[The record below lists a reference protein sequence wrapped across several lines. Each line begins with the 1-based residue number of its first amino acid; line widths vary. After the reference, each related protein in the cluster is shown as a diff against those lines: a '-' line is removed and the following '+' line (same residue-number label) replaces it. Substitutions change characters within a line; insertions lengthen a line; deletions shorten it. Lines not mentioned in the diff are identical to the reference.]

1 MAPYRAPQLLADL
14 QLLDLVELAGSTVRA
29 APLLNLSQ
37 PTVSRRR
44 QRLVQELGLSAS
56 PALRQGDGA
65 CLRLLRRAAKR
76 HRLDAGVWR
85 VGGDGWCL
93 DPQMGQDD
101 LLVAPPRFAPVPL
114 WQALVAGHLLDGAL
128 VSGHELRLVAPG
140 LAAATGAQAVG
151 HNCVAVPLLQ
161 LPLLLLGPAGSAAQS
176 AAPLPPWSTVLM
188 PPLPCC
194 GGLATAVRQQQLRP
208 VHLSAV
214 PPQATAWLDALGRD
228 GTVALATPLWQ
239 RQLQARAQQ
248 PLRAIALPKPLS
260 LDLWLLVHRRDW
272 SKQPALPQ
280 MAAEL
285 GTLIAQRIAN
295 P

>member
-1 MAPYRAPQLLADL
+1 
-14 QLLDLVELAGSTVRA
+14 
-29 APLLNLSQ
+29 
-37 PTVSRRR
+37 
-44 QRLVQELGLSAS
+44 
-56 PALRQGDGA
+56 
-65 CLRLLRRAAKR
+65 
-76 HRLDAGVWR
+76 
-85 VGGDGWCL
+85 
-93 DPQMGQDD
+93 
-101 LLVAPPRFAPVPL
+101 
-114 WQALVAGHLLDGAL
+114 
-128 VSGHELRLVAPG
+128 
-140 LAAATGAQAVG
+140 
-151 HNCVAVPLLQ
+151 
-161 LPLLLLGPAGSAAQS
+161 
-176 AAPLPPWSTVLM
+176 
-188 PPLPCC
+188 
-194 GGLATAVRQQQLRP
+194 